1 MSGTL
6 PACRSNMKNDVCGDR
21 RVRMDPALHQTHYIT
36 FGYLH
41 RSYIHAHTSPAVNH
55 LLQQEGLCN
64 GASLLKSP
72 CSSKHS
78 EIKKKKKRGT
88 SLLCPGRVTT
98 EINHSD
104 KSPELPRHV
113 TNSVPSLQGAHSFF
127 SGGLT
132 CQQICTHFWSHDRR
146 QTLLNNM

>member
-1 MSGTL
+1 MREGKEKKGGEKRRGGGTGGERMSGTL

-78 EIKKKKKRGT
+78 EIKKKKRGAPH
-88 SLLCPGRVTT
+88 CCAPDG
-98 EINHSD
+98 
-104 KSPELPRHV
+104 
-113 TNSVPSLQGAHSFF
+113 
-127 SGGLT
+127 
-132 CQQICTHFWSHDRR
+132 
-146 QTLLNNM
+146 